1 MNSIPIHLL
10 LTGGALT
17 LLALSFVLLFLLP
30 GLLLWRRLQQLQ
42 AALKSLLKP
51 AQLDAAPAAL
61 SPDDLSPAFGH
72 DKRLRSVWQEYRK
85 TLYQAETPPH
95 AWHTSVPAEA
105 FWNGPA
111 VVDSRVGSDF
121 FKHLPGLFTGLGLIG
136 TFAGLIHGL
145 QDFEVS
151 ANAETVRS
159 SLESLMHSVGQAFL
173 VSAAAIT
180 AAMVTT
186 FIEKLLVNSLYGR
199 VDGIAQLLESCF
211 ATSASEQFLE
221 ETAVHTQATAR
232 HLERLKGDLVEELK
246 PVLVELSQAQMAH
259 QERISLNLADRL
271 GESLALAVSRALESQ
286 LATPLAE
293 IRSALL
299 QANQSQNQA
308 TSDSLT
314 QLLGQFAQ
322 QLSGVLQQQM
332 VGVTT
337 LQQDS
342 ARSSQQMTEQL
353 AQATTQ
359 LHQGLTQMNL
369 ATQQL
374 VQGIGEGAH
383 QLRLATSELGQAGA
397 GVGQTLGQFS
407 GTLNQM
413 SSTSESLTQV
423 AAFLYQAGL
432 GLQEGLKDYQSHRDS
447 VALLVAELKGLIDNA
462 KTDVSITS
470 DVLQRI
476 EQASQGL
483 STAQQQTQE
492 FMAGVAEVLSKA
504 YEDFR
509 ISVSNSLNLS
519 NHDFQQTLSSAVGLL
534 SASIKEL
541 DDVLAVVPGST
552 RPLEP

>member
-1 MNSIPIHLL
+1 
-10 LTGGALT
+10 
-17 LLALSFVLLFLLP
+17 
-30 GLLLWRRLQQLQ
+30 
-42 AALKSLLKP
+42 
-51 AQLDAAPAAL
+51 
-61 SPDDLSPAFGH
+61 
-72 DKRLRSVWQEYRK
+72 
-85 TLYQAETPPH
+85 
-95 AWHTSVPAEA
+95 
-105 FWNGPA
+105 
-111 VVDSRVGSDF
+111 
-121 FKHLPGLFTGLGLIG
+121 
-136 TFAGLIHGL
+136 
-145 QDFEVS
+145 
-151 ANAETVRS
+151 
-159 SLESLMHSVGQAFL
+159 
-173 VSAAAIT
+173 
-180 AAMVTT
+180 
-186 FIEKLLVNSLYGR
+186 
-199 VDGIAQLLESCF
+199 
-211 ATSASEQFLE
+211 
-221 ETAVHTQATAR
+221 
-232 HLERLKGDLVEELK
+232 
-246 PVLVELSQAQMAH
+246 
-259 QERISLNLADRL
+259 
-271 GESLALAVSRALESQ
+271 
-286 LATPLAE
+286 
-293 IRSALL
+293 
-299 QANQSQNQA
+299 
-308 TSDSLT
+308 
-314 QLLGQFAQ
+314 
-322 QLSGVLQQQM
+322 M

-462 KTDVSITS
+462 KTDVSMTS

>member
-1 MNSIPIHLL
+1 M
-10 LTGGALT
+10 
-17 LLALSFVLLFLLP
+17 
-30 GLLLWRRLQQLQ
+30 
-42 AALKSLLKP
+42 
-51 AQLDAAPAAL
+51 
-61 SPDDLSPAFGH
+61 
-72 DKRLRSVWQEYRK
+72 
-85 TLYQAETPPH
+85 
-95 AWHTSVPAEA
+95 
-105 FWNGPA
+105 
-111 VVDSRVGSDF
+111 VDSRVGSDF
-121 FKHLPGLFTGLGLIG
+121 FKHLPGLFTGLGIIG

-199 VDGIAQLLESCF
+199 VDGIAQLLESSF